1 MQREWGDFE
10 GLGGQGSRLGV
21 LLQCG
26 CVCNYF
32 LKSFD
37 EQYTL

>member
-26 CVCNYF
+26 CACNYF